1 MKNGPYKLSAK
12 EKIGYGLGDTASNL
26 YFQMFINFL
35 LFFYTDVF
43 GIPAAVAGTLFVV
56 SRFWDAVNDPLM
68 GIVADRTNSR
78 WGKFRPYLIWIM
90 LPIAV
95 IGVLMFSTPDL
106 SIQNKIIYAFI
117 TYILM
122 MMAYTAIN
130 IPYSALLGVLS
141 PDTQQRTSASTYRFV
156 LAFVGGLIVQGA
168 TIPLVYTAGDDS
180 HGFTFSDNILT
191 IQEINNKTSRIIVT
205 ASDNLNESDSEF
217 LINIKR
223 NGERPPAVEQPI
235 KDLIIDQGFEKTTID
250 ISNVFQDLDGDKL
263 TYEVNSR
270 GNDIIEASLTDNMLI
285 LQEKGI
291 GSSEITLMAND
302 EYNQKSFKF
311 RVYVNSKGN
320 HRPVLVDDKSE
331 ITFDFAD
338 PQQTINLAG
347 KFYDE
352 DGDNLSYSV
361 FSQNSAVVS
370 VEISDH
376 DLILQLNDVGISEI
390 VLTANDSKGGFASD
404 TLFVKCQSA
413 ENDPPAIYHTLQNI
427 VLNEGF
433 IEHTINL
440 SNAFLDLDGDP
451 LVLNIKK
458 VDVAKGF
465 QYTLII
471 FGLLAC
477 ILFYITFASTKERV
491 LPPQDQQTSL
501 KNDFKDLIRNKP
513 WMILLVMGIFSLAY
527 LIIRVGTIMYY
538 FKYYIENELLASLFM
553 VTGTI
558 AVIAGVALT
567 DYLSR
572 IFGKKKL
579 YIIVMALSSVL
590 TVIFYFIPKE
600 QIVLIFVVNIIIQFV
615 MAPQAPLI
623 WAMYADTADYSEW
636 KNKRRATGL
645 IFSAATF
652 AQKFGMALGGGI
664 AGWLLATFN
673 FQPNVQQSPE
683 TLNGIVMMMSFIPA
697 AGSIIAT
704 VFAFFY
710 ELDDKTMK
718 KIGLELAARKADSA
732 ND

>member
-1 MKNGPYKLSAK
+1 MKNESYKLSVK

-43 GIPAAVAGTLFVV
+43 GIPAAIAGTLFVV

-68 GIVADRTNSR
+68 GMIADRTNTK

-90 LPIAV
+90 VPLGI

-106 SIQNKIIYAFI
+106 TIQNKIIYAYV
-117 TYILM
+117 TYVLM

-141 PDTQQRTSASTYRFV
+141 PDTQERTSASTYRFV

-168 TIPLVYTAGDDS
+168 TIPLVYTMGDDS
-180 HGFTFSDNILT
+180 QGYTYSDNILT
-191 IQEINNKTSRIIVT
+191 IQEIDNKTSRIIVT
-205 ASDNLNESDSEF
+205 ASDNINDSDSEF

-223 NGERPPAVEQPI
+223 NGERPPTLKQPI
-235 KDLIIDQGFEKTTID
+235 NDIIYEQGFETKKID

-263 TYEVNSR
+263 AYEVSSR
-270 GNDIIEASLTDNMLI
+270 STDIIEASLTDNMLI

-291 GSSEITLMAND
+291 GFSELTLTAKD
-302 EYNQKSFKF
+302 EYNQKSYKF
-311 RVYVNSKGN
+311 NVYVNEKGN
-320 HRPVLVDDKSE
+320 HRPVLVDNTSD
-331 ITFDFAD
+331 ITIDIEK
-338 PQQTINLAG
+338 PKQTINLSEI
-347 KFYDE
+347 FYDE
-352 DGDNLSYSV
+352 DGDDLSYSV
-361 FSQNSAVVS
+361 FSQNNVVASA
-370 VEISDH
+370 EISDN
-376 DLILQLNDVGISEI
+376 DLVLQLNEVGISEI
-390 VLTANDSKGGFASD
+390 ILTANDSRGGFASD
-404 TLFVKCQSA
+404 TLFVKGQST
-413 ENDPPAIYHTLQNI
+413 ENDPPAVYYTLQNI
-427 VLNEGF
+427 ILHEGF
-433 IEHTINL
+433 VKHTIDL
-440 SNAFLDLDGDP
+440 SKAFLDLDGDP
-451 LVLNIKK
+451 LILTVKK
-458 VDVAKGF
+458 VGVAKGF
-465 QYTLII
+465 QFTLII

-477 ILFYITFASTKERV
+477 ILFYITFALTKERV

-501 KNDFKDLIRNKP
+501 KNDLKDLLNNKP

-527 LIIRVGTIMYY
+527 IIIRVGTIMYY

-553 VTGTI
+553 VTGTL

-567 DYLSR
+567 NYLSR

-579 YIIVMALSSVL
+579 YIIVMGLSTVL
-590 TVIFYFIPKE
+590 TILFYFIPKE
-600 QIVLIFVVNIIIQFV
+600 QIVLIFAVNIVIQFV

-645 IFSAATF
+645 VFSAATF

-664 AGWLLATFN
+664 AGWLLALFN

-697 AGSIIAT
+697 IGSIIAT

-710 ELDDKTMK
+710 ELDDETMK
-718 KIGLELAARKADSA
+718 KIAADLAERK
-732 ND
+732 NK